1 MSRKYGVKVEQNW
14 KMFRKFEIT
23 VGKCKDG
30 NQRLSSQTDTNYNIS
45 TDLGSPNTN

>member
-1 MSRKYGVKVEQNW
+1 MSRKYGVKVENIW
-14 KMFRKFEIT
+14 KMFPKFEIT

-45 TDLGSPNTN
+45 TSVLSFLI